1 MKALSLR
8 DAVGE
13 SVLTHDVALPAD
25 RIAADFAAR
34 YAGVPATSV
43 SRSEPAVRYTATGH
57 RIPVLLG
64 MYGDEDRVRSWLPGL
79 PERSTVDSL
88 AKLTSG
94 RIAPEHA
101 TSVPCQQKVS
111 ALARLPVLRATPRDA
126 GPFLTMG
133 LVHAGEALSVHRM
146 LVLDDSRL
154 AIWMVPGRQLLALYQ
169 QSGRL
174 PVSINIGVPPAA
186 LMASALSSAVLP
198 AGATKLELAG
208 ALAGAPIRVADGV
221 TQPVRVLADSE
232 IVLEGYLDGTL
243 AVEPPPVSLPE
254 FLGYD
259 GESRA
264 GLPVITVT
272 AVTTRRAPAYQAVI
286 GPGREQSVIL
296 GLAGALSVAL
306 SGTDDDWR
314 LIDDLHFT
322 PAGGGM
328 LTLAVAIR
336 KTSSTSDERL
346 AHIAR
351 RVFAQHRFVKLIVF
365 TDSDVNLR
373 NPEDVWWAVTTR
385 SNLGTDCTTFD
396 GFRPLPMDP
405 SQAADWRGGHGG
417 TTRTFIDATTPF
429 ELSAATHRSFR

>member
-1 MKALSLR
+1 
-8 DAVGE
+8 V
-13 SVLTHDVALPAD
+13 
-25 RIAADFAAR
+25 
-34 YAGVPATSV
+34 
-43 SRSEPAVRYTATGH
+43 
-57 RIPVLLG
+57 
-64 MYGDEDRVRSWLPGL
+64 
-79 PERSTVDSL
+79 
-88 AKLTSG
+88 
-94 RIAPEHA
+94 
-101 TSVPCQQKVS
+101 
-111 ALARLPVLRATPRDA
+111 
-126 GPFLTMG
+126 
-133 LVHAGEALSVHRM
+133 
-146 LVLDDSRL
+146 
-154 AIWMVPGRQLLALYQ
+154 
-169 QSGRL
+169 
-174 PVSINIGVPPAA
+174 
-186 LMASALSSAVLP
+186 ASALSSAVLP
-198 AGATKLELAG
+198 AGATKLEMAG

-243 AVEPPPVSLPE
+243 ADEPPPVSLPE

-351 RVFAQHRFVKLIVF
+351 RIFEQHRFVKLVVF
-365 TDSDVNLR
+365 TDPDVNLR

-396 GFRPLPMDP
+396 GFRALPMDP
-405 SQAADWRGGHGG
+405 SQAADWRGGRGG
-417 TTRTFIDATTPF
+417 TTRAFIDATTPF
-429 ELSAATHRSFR
+429 ELSAATCRSFR